1 MEKPYL
7 LHMITPEKN
16 ISPFDANMAF
26 DAGWDS
32 IIPYTNVTM
41 EEIQAL
47 VQDTIFSRSPS
58 TVSKRTAI
66 FIGGRD
72 THIAMDMLEE
82 TKKHMVPTF
91 EVPVFA
97 DPSGAFTTAAGM
109 VAKTEKALKDKFNLD
124 FENLKIAILG
134 GTGPVGVASAVIS
147 SKAGND
153 VILIGRNQEKTEK
166 VVEMCNVKY
175 GSNSVVV
182 GLDENKST
190 ILSDVDVVFN
200 TGAAGIQLMDDSLV
214 KASSHI
220 KICADVNAVPP
231 SGIAGADVNDDVVK
245 MENASNDCY
254 GIGALAIGNI
264 KYKSQHDCLKLMYTS
279 DKPVFLHFEHAF
291 EFAQKDV

>member
-82 TKKHMVPTF
+82 TKKHMVPPF

-214 KASSHI
+214 KASSQI

-231 SGIAGADVNDDVVK
+231 SGIAGVEANDDVVK

-264 KYKSQHDCLKLMYTS
+264 KDKSQHDCLKLMYTS

>member
-1 MEKPYL
+1 
-7 LHMITPEKN
+7 MITPEKN

-82 TKKHMVPTF
+82 TKKHMVPPF

-200 TGAAGIQLMDDSLV
+200 TGAAGIQLMDDKLV
-214 KASSHI
+214 KASSKI

-231 SGIAGADVNDDVVK
+231 SGIAGVEANDDVVK

>member
-1 MEKPYL
+1 MEKPFL

-32 IIPYTNVTM
+32 VIPYTNIEM
-41 EEIQAL
+41 DEIQGI

-58 TVSKRTAI
+58 ALKRTGI

-72 THIAMDMLEE
+72 THTAMDMIEE
-82 TKKHMVPTF
+82 AKKHMVPPF

-109 VAKTEKALKDKFNLD
+109 VAITEKALKDKFSES
-124 FENLKIAILG
+124 FTGKKVVILG

-147 SKAGND
+147 AKAGNS
-153 VILIGRNQEKTEK
+153 VLLVGRSLDKAESIAKI
-166 VVEMCNVKY
+166 CNDKY
-175 GSNSVVV
+175 GSKSVK
-182 GLDENKST
+182 GALDSDKASF
-190 ILSDVDVVFN
+190 LSDADIVFN
-200 TGAAGIQLMDDSLV
+200 TGAAGIQLMNDELIKNAV
-214 KASSHI
+214 NL

-231 SGIAGADVNDDVVK
+231 AGISGIDAMDNVVAMK
-245 MENASNDCY
+245 NSKSGCF

-264 KYKSQHDCLKLMYTS
+264 KYKSQHDCLKLMYKC
-279 DKPVFLHFEHAF
+279 DEPVYLHFEHAF
-291 EFAQKDV
+291 EFAQKNV

>member
-82 TKKHMVPTF
+82 TKKHMVPPF

-124 FENLKIAILG
+124 FENLKVAILG

-214 KASSHI
+214 KASSQI

-231 SGIAGADVNDDVVK
+231 SGIAGVEANDDVVK

>member
-82 TKKHMVPTF
+82 TKKHMVPPF

-153 VILIGRNQEKTEK
+153 VILIGRNLEKTEK
-166 VVEMCNVKY
+166 AVEMCNVKY

-200 TGAAGIQLMDDSLV
+200 TGAAGIQLMDDKLV
-214 KASSHI
+214 KASSKI

-231 SGIAGADVNDDVVK
+231 SGIAGVDANDDVVK

>member
-58 TVSKRTAI
+58 TVSKRTAL

-82 TKKHMVPTF
+82 TKKHMVPPF

-214 KASSHI
+214 KASSQI

-231 SGIAGADVNDDVVK
+231 SGIAGVDANDDVVK

>member
-82 TKKHMVPTF
+82 TKKHMVPPF

-153 VILIGRNQEKTEK
+153 VILIGRNLEKTEK
-166 VVEMCNVKY
+166 AVEMCNVKY

-200 TGAAGIQLMDDSLV
+200 TGAAGIQLMDDKLV
-214 KASSHI
+214 KASSKI

-231 SGIAGADVNDDVVK
+231 SGIAGVDANDDVVK

-264 KYKSQHDCLKLMYTS
+264 KYKSQHDCLKLMHTS

>member
-1 MEKPYL
+1 MDKPYL

-82 TKKHMVPTF
+82 TKKHMVPPF

-124 FENLKIAILG
+124 FENLKIAILS

-182 GLDENKST
+182 GLDENKNT

-214 KASSHI
+214 KASSQI

-231 SGIAGADVNDDVVK
+231 SGIAGVEANDDVVK

>member
-1 MEKPYL
+1 
-7 LHMITPEKN
+7 MITPEKN

-72 THIAMDMLEE
+72 THTAMDMLEE
-82 TKKHMVPTF
+82 TKKHMVPPF

-109 VAKTEKALKDKFNLD
+109 VAKTEKALKYKFNLV

-200 TGAAGIQLMDDSLV
+200 TGAAGIQLMDDKLV
-214 KASSHI
+214 KASSKI

-231 SGIAGADVNDDVVK
+231 SGIAGVEANDDVVK

>member
-41 EEIQAL
+41 DEIQAL

-82 TKKHMVPTF
+82 TKKHMVPPF

-214 KASSHI
+214 KASSQI

-231 SGIAGADVNDDVVK
+231 SGIAGVEANDDVVK
-245 MENASNDCY
+245 MENASNDCS

>member
-1 MEKPYL
+1 
-7 LHMITPEKN
+7 MITPEKN

-82 TKKHMVPTF
+82 TKKHMVPPF

-214 KASSHI
+214 KASSQI

-231 SGIAGADVNDDVVK
+231 SGIAGVEANDDVVK
-245 MENASNDCY
+245 MENATNDCY

>member
-82 TKKHMVPTF
+82 TKKHMVPPF

-153 VILIGRNQEKTEK
+153 FILIGRNQEKTEK

-190 ILSDVDVVFN
+190 LLSDVDVVFN

-214 KASSHI
+214 KASSQI

-231 SGIAGADVNDDVVK
+231 SGIAGVEANDDVVK

>member
-82 TKKHMVPTF
+82 TKKHMVPPF

-200 TGAAGIQLMDDSLV
+200 TGAAGIQLMDDKLV
-214 KASSHI
+214 KASSNI

-231 SGIAGADVNDDVVK
+231 SGIAGVEANDDVVK

>member
-82 TKKHMVPTF
+82 TKKHMVPPF

-166 VVEMCNVKY
+166 AVEMCNVKY

-200 TGAAGIQLMDDSLV
+200 TGAAGIQLMDDKLV
-214 KASSHI
+214 KASSKI

-231 SGIAGADVNDDVVK
+231 SGIAGVDANDDVVK

>member
-72 THIAMDMLEE
+72 THTAMDMLEE
-82 TKKHMVPTF
+82 TKKHMVPPF

-214 KASSHI
+214 KASSQI

-231 SGIAGADVNDDVVK
+231 SGIAGVEANDDVVK

>member
-82 TKKHMVPTF
+82 TKKHMVPPF

-153 VILIGRNQEKTEK
+153 VILIGRNLEKTEK

-200 TGAAGIQLMDDSLV
+200 TGAAGIQLMDDKLV
-214 KASSHI
+214 KASPKI

-231 SGIAGADVNDDVVK
+231 SGIAGVEANDDVVK

>member
-58 TVSKRTAI
+58 TVSKRTAL

-82 TKKHMVPTF
+82 TKKHMVPPF

-166 VVEMCNVKY
+166 AVEMCNVKY

-200 TGAAGIQLMDDSLV
+200 TGAAGIQLMDDKLV
-214 KASSHI
+214 KASSKI

-231 SGIAGADVNDDVVK
+231 SGIAGVDANDDVVK

>member
-1 MEKPYL
+1 
-7 LHMITPEKN
+7 MITPEKN

-82 TKKHMVPTF
+82 TKKHMVPPF

-124 FENLKIAILG
+124 FEYLIIAILG

-147 SKAGND
+147 SKACND

-214 KASSHI
+214 KASSQI

-231 SGIAGADVNDDVVK
+231 SGIAGVEANDDVVK